1 MCVVVSTF
9 FQKDF
14 SGRFPTCFSRIQPAE
29 GAQDFLP
36 TLGVAKKINIKYGLL
51 QKMSLT
57 EDSNYGLITQRLFII

>member
-14 SGRFPTCFSRIQPAE
+14 SGGFPTCFSMIQPAE

-36 TLGVAKKINIKYGLL
+36 TLGVAKKINIKIWTPLENV
-51 QKMSLT
+51 T
-57 EDSNYGLITQRLFII
+57 D